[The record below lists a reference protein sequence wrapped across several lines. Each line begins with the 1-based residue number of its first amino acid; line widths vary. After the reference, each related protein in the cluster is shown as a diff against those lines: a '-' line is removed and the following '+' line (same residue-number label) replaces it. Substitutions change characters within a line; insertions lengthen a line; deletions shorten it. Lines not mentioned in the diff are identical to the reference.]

1 MYPCKTKEI
10 SIIISSWFCPNDPD
24 CQFEKWCIVS
34 SNRVIILWLVR
45 QEFCQYKMSELMIY
59 LWLSIATS
67 SCINAY
73 FWTYSIQRC
82 WYFKG
87 SCPYCCESQ
96 MAVQVHMLLKLAFS
110 GLNKGQ
116 SLIFCLLEG
125 FFSKNIS
132 AASNGLANLNWLSKI
147 IIWNDLH
154 LSLIILRLPCQV
166 SNWLLLQVHIE
177 FACIKIKQA

>member
-1 MYPCKTKEI
+1 MRPHSHKEFM
-10 SIIISSWFCPNDPD
+10 SKLLCTVYCPNEPD
-24 CQFEKWCIVS
+24 GQFVKLCIVS

-110 GLNKGQ
+110 GLNKGR
-116 SLIFCLLEG
+116 SLIFCLLVG
-125 FFSKNIS
+125 FFNKNIS
-132 AASNGLANLNWLSKI
+132 AASNGCANPLTVQDNNLK
-147 IIWNDLH
+147 
-154 LSLIILRLPCQV
+154 
-166 SNWLLLQVHIE
+166 
-177 FACIKIKQA
+177 